1 MPIADLPTTA
11 PAMYPLPYVVAAW
24 LGYPMERIVDGLR
37 AGTIAPPVGSPA
49 GWMPPG
55 YEDAAPD
62 ADADA
67 TPAGSDV
74 QPPADSGN
82 EAVPADDAPPPA
94 TGVDPDTLPPGEIP
108 DEDAPPANDD
118 AVEPGADVADPVPG
132 QPVRDAWLALAQ
144 AIDPTID
151 DARFGSWWDRG
162 GDDDDARAGRMAD
175 VLWRTRFGEARPDDL
190 DAASARDRLV
200 EAIDAGATRG
210 TLVALDALGSEELA
224 RLAREDPGILAALEA
239 FDSHAFAALDGD
251 HGAEGRFDPVTGDAR
266 VSEAWID
273 DRARLLAWRL
283 AADGGT
289 DLASVE
295 GDGWRFVDRS
305 GAAEET
311 LVLGDAGAV
320 EQQVV
325 FARDG
330 GDRIAGLEGTDRL
343 HGGDGDD
350 VLGGGGGDDLVE
362 GAEGDDRLNGG
373 RGDDA
378 LAGGRGDDDLV
389 GGRGRDR
396 LDGGAGD
403 DLLDGGRGD
412 DRLEGG
418 SGHDTYAFAG
428 GDGDDV
434 VVDADGRGEIV
445 LDGVR
450 LTGAEHGDGAPT
462 YERIDD
468 GADGTTL
475 VIRSDGDDGA
485 NTIRI
490 ASWTSGDLGIELDE
504 STFAP
509 APDAAAEDNDED
521 TDAPASARVRMQDR
535 IESARETGNESGMG
549 VIAVADDGAEDAE
562 PLAPASD
569 ANDEDDGMLAVADW
583 ADVQVDAA
591 LPRVPPEVP
600 ADADALTAAD
610 LAVALGDL
618 APDSDD
624 ADAAPASTA
633 LPVFGAEFDW
643 SRPWI
648 PAPPEAA
655 GRASP

>member
-1 MPIADLPTTA
+1 MPIADFPTTA
-11 PAMYPLPYVVAAW
+11 PAMYPLPYVVASW
-24 LGYPMERIVDGLR
+24 LGYPMARIVDGLR

-62 ADADA
+62 VDTDGM
-67 TPAGSDV
+67 PSGSDV

-82 EAVPADDAPPPA
+82 EAVPADDAQPPA
-94 TGVDPDTLPPGEIP
+94 ADVEDDPDALAPGETP
-108 DEDAPPANDD
+108 DDDAPPPDGD
-118 AVEPGADVADPVPG
+118 AVEPGADVVDPAPG
-132 QPVRDAWLALAQ
+132 QPVRDAWLAVAQ
-144 AIDPTID
+144 SIDPTLD
-151 DARFGSWWDRG
+151 DARFGAWWDRG
-162 GDDDDARAGRMAD
+162 GDDDDARAGHLAD
-175 VLWRTRFGEARPDDL
+175 MLWRTRFGEARPENL
-190 DAASARDRLV
+190 DVASARDRLV
-200 EAIDAGATRG
+200 EAIDAGGTRG

-251 HGAEGRFDPVTGDAR
+251 HGAEGRFDPVTGEER
-266 VSEAWID
+266 VSDAWID

-283 AADGGT
+283 AADGGI

-295 GDGWRFVDRS
+295 GGGWRFVDRS
-305 GAAEET
+305 GEAEET

-330 GDRIAGLEGTDRL
+330 GDRVAGLEGTDRL

-350 VLGGGGGDDLVE
+350 VLAGGGGDDLVE
-362 GAEGDDRLNGG
+362 GADGDDRLNGG
-373 RGDDA
+373 RGDDV
-378 LAGGRGDDDLV
+378 LAGGRGDDDLG

-418 SGHDTYAFAG
+418 TGHDSYVFAG

-450 LTGAEHGDGAPT
+450 LTGAEHGDGAPA

-468 GADGTTL
+468 GAGGTTL
-475 VIRSDGDDGA
+475 VIRADGEDGA

-490 ASWTSGDLGIELDE
+490 ASWTPGDLGIELDD
-504 STFAP
+504 SSFAP
-509 APDAAAEDNDED
+509 AAGAPAEDDD

-549 VIAVADDGAEDAE
+549 VVAATDDAAEDAAGQVPVTGTNE
-562 PLAPASD
+562 
-569 ANDEDDGMLAVADW
+569 EDDGMLAFADW
-583 ADVQVDAA
+583 TDAQVDAA
-591 LPRVPPEVP
+591 MPPVPPEVP

-610 LAVALGDL
+610 LASALGDL

-633 LPVFGAEFDW
+633 LPAFGAEFDW
-643 SRPWI
+643 SRPWF

>member
-1 MPIADLPTTA
+1 MA
-11 PAMYPLPYVVAAW
+11 
-24 LGYPMERIVDGLR
+24 RIVDGLR

-55 YEDAAPD
+55 YEDSRD
-62 ADADA
+62 RTTDGDA
-67 TPAGSDV
+67 TPPGSDG

-82 EAVPADDAPPPA
+82 DAAPADDAQPPA
-94 TGVDPDTLPPGEIP
+94 ADVDPDTLAPGETP
-108 DEDAPPANDD
+108 DDDAPPLDGD
-118 AVEPGADVADPVPG
+118 AVEPGADVADPAPG
-132 QPVRDAWLALAQ
+132 QPVRDAWLAVAQ
-144 AIDPTID
+144 SIDPTLD
-151 DARFGSWWDRG
+151 DARFDAWWDRG
-162 GDDDDARAGRMAD
+162 GDNDDARAERMAD
-175 VLWRTRFGEARPDDL
+175 ILWRTRFGEARPDDL

-200 EAIDAGATRG
+200 EAIDAGGTRG

-239 FDSHAFAALDGD
+239 FDTHAFATLDGD
-251 HGAEGRFDPVTGDAR
+251 HGAEGRFDPVTGEER
-266 VSEAWID
+266 VSDAWID
-273 DRARLLAWRL
+273 DRARHLAWRL
-283 AADGGT
+283 AADAGT

-295 GDGWRFVDRS
+295 GDGWRFVDRG

-311 LVLGDAGAV
+311 LVLGDAGPV

-362 GAEGDDRLNGG
+362 GADGDDRLNGG

-418 SGHDTYAFAG
+418 AGHDTYVFAG

-450 LTGAEHGDGAPT
+450 LTGARAWRRCADLRTHRRRRRRDDARDPRRRRGRREHDPHRG
-462 YERIDD
+462 
-468 GADGTTL
+468 
-475 VIRSDGDDGA
+475 V
-485 NTIRI
+485 
-490 ASWTSGDLGIELDE
+490 DLGRPRHRARRVHVRAGGGRGGRGRRHRCTGVRPRAHAGPDRVRARDGQRVGHGRRRRDGRCCRGCRRA
-504 STFAP
+504 SAP
-509 APDAAAEDNDED
+509 ARRERRGRRGRRH
-521 TDAPASARVRMQDR
+521 ARRR
-535 IESARETGNESGMG
+535 RLGGSRRSTPPCRSFR
-549 VIAVADDGAEDAE
+549 
-562 PLAPASD
+562 
-569 ANDEDDGMLAVADW
+569 
-583 ADVQVDAA
+583 
-591 LPRVPPEVP
+591 PRCPPMR
-600 ADADALTAAD
+600 T
-610 LAVALGDL
+610 
-618 APDSDD
+618 
-624 ADAAPASTA
+624 
-633 LPVFGAEFDW
+633 
-643 SRPWI
+643 R
-648 PAPPEAA
+648 
-655 GRASP
+655 